1 MSSGRCVQSELHGLS
16 GQDQRGA
23 ECLLQGSTAVCGEYC
38 TLNLYHC
45 YEIPGLSLHCVH
57 ACDSVL
63 FCQQLQKLQIIPF
76 DEHLDGAT
84 LTTYKVMWANNG
96 DCLSRQ
102 YTGTAAMK
110 VVETSHSYYM
120 YMYIHVAMSHGIGAN
135 NVLLQS
141 GTLGGLIA

>member
-1 MSSGRCVQSELHGLS
+1 M
-16 GQDQRGA
+16 
-23 ECLLQGSTAVCGEYC
+23 
-38 TLNLYHC
+38 
-45 YEIPGLSLHCVH
+45 
-57 ACDSVL
+57 L

-76 DEHLDGAT
+76 DEHLGGAT

-120 YMYIHVAMSHGIGAN
+120 YTCTCTYMHVHVAMSHGIGAN
-135 NVLLQS
+135 NGLLQS
-141 GTLGGLIA
+141 GALGGLIA